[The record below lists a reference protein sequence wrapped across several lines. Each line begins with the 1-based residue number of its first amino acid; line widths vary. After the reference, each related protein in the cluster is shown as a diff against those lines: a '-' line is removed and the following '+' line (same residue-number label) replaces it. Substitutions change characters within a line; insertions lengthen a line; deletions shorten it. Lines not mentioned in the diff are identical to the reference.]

1 LPGGMPTRTAVRR
14 GGQAVGMP
22 PCEGCDGRSCP
33 AVPTIDV
40 PCPERHY
47 KYAMALK
54 LVIFDLDGTLLE
66 AMLDFNAIRAEI
78 GLPPAIP
85 ILEAI
90 DALSNAERSR
100 ARAILDRH
108 EAAVAERSCLMPGA
122 RDLLAHLRRRGIK
135 VAVLTRNSRASV
147 DLAIRRHG
155 LAFDASV
162 ARDEHRPKPSPD
174 GVRHLMEACGVR
186 PDETIVVGD
195 FRFDIEAGRSA
206 GVRTIAVIS
215 EPKPWAKDATWVAS
229 SLLDVQRLLD
239 DAATTPV

>member
-1 LPGGMPTRTAVRR
+1 MT
-14 GGQAVGMP
+14 
-22 PCEGCDGRSCP
+22 
-33 AVPTIDV
+33 
-40 PCPERHY
+40 
-47 KYAMALK
+47 LK

-90 DALSNAERSR
+90 DAMSDADR
-100 ARAILDRH
+100 ARARAVLDRH
-108 EAAVAERSCLMPGA
+108 EAAVAEQSRLMPGA
-122 RDLLAHLRRRGIK
+122 RELLAHLRKRGIRT
-135 VAVLTRNSRASV
+135 AVLTRNSRASV

-174 GVRHLMEACGVR
+174 GVHYLMAACGAGV
-186 PDETIVVGD
+186 DETIVVGD
-195 FRFDIEAGRSA
+195 YRFDIEAGRNA
-206 GVRTIAVIS
+206 GVRTIALLS
-215 EPKPWAKDATWVAS
+215 QPKPWAQHATWVAS

-239 DAATTPV
+239 AAASPV

>member
-1 LPGGMPTRTAVRR
+1 
-14 GGQAVGMP
+14 
-22 PCEGCDGRSCP
+22 
-33 AVPTIDV
+33 
-40 PCPERHY
+40 
-47 KYAMALK
+47 MALK

-90 DALSNAERSR
+90 DAMSDADR
-100 ARAILDRH
+100 ARARAVLDRH
-108 EAAVAERSCLMPGA
+108 EAAVAEQSRLMPGA
-122 RDLLAHLRRRGIK
+122 RELLAHLRGRGIRT
-135 VAVLTRNSRASV
+135 AVLTRNSRASV

-174 GVRHLMEACGVR
+174 GVHYLMAACGAGV
-186 PDETIVVGD
+186 DETIVVGD
-195 FRFDIEAGRSA
+195 YRFDIEAGRNA
-206 GVRTIAVIS
+206 GVRTIALIS
-215 EPKPWAKDATWVAS
+215 QSKTRRGEPKPWAQHATWVAS

-239 DAATTPV
+239 AAATSPLPSRERGQG

>member
-1 LPGGMPTRTAVRR
+1 
-14 GGQAVGMP
+14 
-22 PCEGCDGRSCP
+22 
-33 AVPTIDV
+33 
-40 PCPERHY
+40 
-47 KYAMALK
+47 MALK

-66 AMLDFNAIRAEI
+66 AMLDFGAVRAEI
-78 GLPPAIP
+78 GLPPTTP

-90 DALSNAERSR
+90 AALSDTEQTR

-122 RDLLAHLRRRGIK
+122 RELLVHLRERGVK

-174 GVRHLMEACGVR
+174 GVHYLMAACGAAA
-186 PDETIVVGD
+186 DETIVVGD
-195 FRFDIEAGRSA
+195 YRFDIEAGRSA
-206 GVRTIAVIS
+206 GVRTIALVS
-215 EPKPWAKDATWVAS
+215 EPKPWARDATWVAS

-239 DAATTPV
+239 AAS